1 MAASFF
7 LGSTYEVR
15 IPKCQIYISQLFFLY
30 FCTEGSGLTAKL
42 KIAVIKQSKLIS
54 IFGNSPA
61 QFFFSKKKR
70 KKKKKMSMEHCA
82 LCMGDIKLL
91 NTKNFPQPYKS
102 SMRIHKLSKGSAKYV
117 YLAC

>member
-61 QFFFSKKKR
+61 QFFFFKKEKKKE
-70 KKKKKMSMEHCA
+70 KKDVHGA
-82 LCMGDIKLL
+82 LCFMYGG
-91 NTKNFPQPYKS
+91 YKT
-102 SMRIHKLSKGSAKYV
+102 IEHKKLSTT
-117 YLAC
+117 LQI